1 MPALLAGIFF
11 TVAAG
16 MSAQPQSIPEMAG
29 AWSGKVSIGP
39 ASLNIVFNFGKD
51 RDGNLTCTM
60 ESPDQGSGL
69 LPATVDLLT
78 GDSLSISIPG
88 IGASYSGHFIRT
100 GNDGEIVSADSM
112 QVYRHM
118 DIGSAK
124 ITAQEM
130 EGVPHHLIDVLDPWE
145 EFNVAAFQKMA
156 LQAMEGI
163 YARGHLPIITGGTG
177 FYIQALLYG
186 VEFEEDPEDSP
197 VRRELYD
204 LARREGERA
213 PQVLHAMLA
222 QADPESASAIHPNN
236 VKRVIRAIEYFRL
249 TGTPISRHNA
259 AMRKKEADYHFLY
272 YVLTMDRERLYGRID
287 KRVDQMLSQGLVE
300 EVSRL
305 REMGCCRGQTAMQG
319 LGYKEILDYL
329 DGKCSLDEAVYVLKR
344 DTRHFAKRQLT
355 WFKRERD
362 VRWLNLDGEPGEQDR
377 VFSQIINECRE
388 EGFLR
393 SENDRR

>member
-1 MPALLAGIFF
+1 MK
-11 TVAAG
+11 
-16 MSAQPQSIPEMAG
+16 QPLI
-29 AWSGKVSIGP
+29 I
-39 ASLNIVFNFGKD
+39 
-51 RDGNLTCTM
+51 
-60 ESPDQGSGL
+60 
-69 LPATVDLLT
+69 LT
-78 GDSLSISIPG
+78 GPTAVGKTALSIRL
-88 IGASYSGHFIRT
+88 AKAL
-100 GNDGEIVSADSM
+100 DGEIVSADSM

-204 LARREGERA
+204 LARREGESA

-222 QADPESASAIHPNN
+222 QVDPESASAIHPNN

-377 VFSQIINECRE
+377 VFSQIMKECGE
-388 EGFLR
+388 EGFPLPQKG
-393 SENDRR
+393 

>member
-1 MPALLAGIFF
+1 MK
-11 TVAAG
+11 
-16 MSAQPQSIPEMAG
+16 QPLI
-29 AWSGKVSIGP
+29 I
-39 ASLNIVFNFGKD
+39 
-51 RDGNLTCTM
+51 
-60 ESPDQGSGL
+60 
-69 LPATVDLLT
+69 LT
-78 GDSLSISIPG
+78 GPTAVGKTALSIRL
-88 IGASYSGHFIRT
+88 AKAL
-100 GNDGEIVSADSM
+100 DGEIVSADSM

-124 ITAQEM
+124 ITSQEM

-204 LARREGERA
+204 LARREGESA

-222 QADPESASAIHPNN
+222 QVDPESASAIHPNN

-305 REMGCCRGQTAMQG
+305 RTMGCCRGQTAMQG